1 MIKRLGAI
9 TLITYVFF
17 VLEMLL
23 NNSLGVWA
31 KPELL
36 LLSVVFWGLY
46 SSIRDSI
53 FAGVISGLLK
63 DTFSILP
70 FGTYLLVFIAAAYLT
85 TIIRQ
90 NLYQPGSRFSRAVVT
105 FFVLLGVF
113 IIEMILYL
121 MHSNVHARD
130 LLINILLPQVVTTM
144 VAVTYVFHRL
154 RDLASWLKL

>member
-1 MIKRLGAI
+1 MIKRLGVI
-9 TLITYVFF
+9 FILTYFF
-17 VLEMLL
+17 FILEMVL
-23 NNSLGVWA
+23 NNTFGVWA

-36 LLSVVFWGLY
+36 LLLVIFWGLY

-53 FAGVISGLLK
+53 VAAFFSGLLK

-70 FGTYLLVFIAAAYLT
+70 FGTYLLAFVAAAYLT
-85 TIIRQ
+85 TIVRR

-113 IIEMILYL
+113 VIEMALYL
-121 MHSNVHARD
+121 MNQNVHWKD
-130 LLINILLPQVVTTM
+130 LFLNIFLPQLVTTM

-154 RDLASWLKL
+154 REIAFWLKI